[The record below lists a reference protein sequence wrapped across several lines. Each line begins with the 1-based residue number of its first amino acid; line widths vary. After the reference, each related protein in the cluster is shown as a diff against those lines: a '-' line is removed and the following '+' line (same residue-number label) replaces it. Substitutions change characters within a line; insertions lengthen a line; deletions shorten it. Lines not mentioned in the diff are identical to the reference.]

1 MTAGGCAAGCRI
13 DFWASIS
20 ISLPMGS
27 AAKNKKSG
35 KPDTLKRQPSV
46 AKKLKEYFA
55 RKGLKDQPLQALDF
69 RKKKR

>member
-1 MTAGGCAAGCRI
+1 VAGRAGACEI
-13 DFWASIS
+13 DFRASIS

-46 AKKLKEYFA
+46 AKKLKEFFA
-55 RKGLKDQPLQALDF
+55 RKGVEEKPIQPLNF
-69 RKKKR
+69 RKKRH